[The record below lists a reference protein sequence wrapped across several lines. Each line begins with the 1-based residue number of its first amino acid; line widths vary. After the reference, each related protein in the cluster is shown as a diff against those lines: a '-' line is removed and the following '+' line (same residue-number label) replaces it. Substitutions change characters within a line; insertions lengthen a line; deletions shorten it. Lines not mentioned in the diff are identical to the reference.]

1 MGSFKHSVTIRCPID
16 RAFDYV
22 ADWQNLK
29 SFMSNILDI
38 TPVSFVQTGPGAAYD
53 TVFKV
58 GGANILTT
66 LEVTE
71 YVRNK
76 KLMLKSRQ
84 GLKIIGGWEFKIV
97 KEGTSIIFSLQYD
110 LPEGYIRNAR
120 NKVLVEEDF
129 DESASQSLQLLKWIL
144 ESQSAQSQ
152 DE

>member
-1 MGSFKHSVTIRCPID
+1 LGAFKHTVVIRCPVD
-16 RAFDYV
+16 KAFDYV

-38 TPVSFVQTGPGAAYD
+38 TPVSYVHSGPGAAYD

-71 YVRNK
+71 YARNK

-84 GLKIIGGWEFKIV
+84 GLKIIGGWEFKTA
-97 KEGTSIIFSLQYD
+97 KEGVSIAFSLQYE
-110 LPEGYIRNAR
+110 LPKGYIRNER
-120 NKVLVEEDF
+120 DKVLVEEDF
-129 DESASQSLQLLKWIL
+129 DEASSQSLQLLKWIL
-144 ESQSAQSQ
+144 ESQTIQS
-152 DE
+152 DNY

>member
-1 MGSFKHSVTIRCPID
+1 MGTFKHTVMIRCPVD

-38 TPVSFVQTGPGAAYD
+38 NPVSFVQSGPGAAYD

-66 LEVTE
+66 LEVSE

-84 GLKIIGGWEFKIV
+84 GLKILGGWEFKTA
-97 KEGTSIIFSLQYD
+97 KEGTSLIFYLQYD
-110 LPEGYIRNAR
+110 LPQGYIRNER
-120 NKVLVEEDF
+120 DKVLVEEDF
-129 DESASQSLQLLKWIL
+129 DEAASQSLQLLKWIL
-144 ESQSAQSQ
+144 ESQAAQSQ
-152 DE
+152 

>member
-1 MGSFKHSVTIRCPID
+1 MGTFKHSVTIRCPID

-38 TPVSFVQTGPGAAYD
+38 NPVSFVESGPGAAYD

-66 LEVTE
+66 LEVSE

-76 KLMLKSRQ
+76 KLLLKSRQ
-84 GLKIIGGWEFKIV
+84 GLKILGGWEFKASKDGV
-97 KEGTSIIFSLQYD
+97 SVVFSLQYD
-110 LPEGYIRNAR
+110 LPQGYIRNAR
-120 NKVLVEEDF
+120 DKVLVEEDF
-129 DESASQSLQLLKWIL
+129 DEAASQSLQLLKWIL
-144 ESQSAQSQ
+144 ESQAGQAQK
-152 DE
+152 E